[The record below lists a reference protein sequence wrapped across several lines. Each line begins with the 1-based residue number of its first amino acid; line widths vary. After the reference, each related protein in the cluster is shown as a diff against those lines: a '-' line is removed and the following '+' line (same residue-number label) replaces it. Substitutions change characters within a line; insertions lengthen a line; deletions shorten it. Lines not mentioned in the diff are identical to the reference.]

1 MKTRKISF
9 AISIL
14 IIAILACNVP
24 AGADSGETPSESAEE
39 PTTVVYVVVEPT
51 ITLTI
56 AVTETPSPTA
66 TPALPPEIT
75 LLKNSNCRLG
85 PSEYYFYVDQITKD
99 TVLPVIGRTSD
110 SSWWQVVN
118 ATDRACWIFN
128 ENSQANQDFS
138 AVPIEEG
145 PALPNAP
152 GNFFVVDK
160 NCNPGAGT
168 FAVSFKWASGGD
180 GDGFRLH
187 RNGAQIIEMNSS
199 KTKFTDKNAPLN
211 INLSYELFAFN
222 KYGISTSAVQI
233 VPAC

>member
-1 MKTRKISF
+1 MKKYF
-9 AISIL
+9 AFVFLIL
-14 IIAILACNVP
+14 TMLACNVP
-24 AGADSGETPSESAEE
+24 GQGSGGSSSEPTTE
-39 PTTVVYVVVEPT
+39 PTTVVFVVVEPT
-51 ITLTI
+51 ITPTI

-99 TVLPVIGRTSD
+99 TVLPVTGRTSD
-110 SSWWQVVN
+110 SSWWQVIN
-118 ATDRACWIFN
+118 ATDRECWIFSG
-128 ENSQANQDFS
+128 NSQANQDLS

-168 FAVSFKWASGGD
+168 FTVSFKWVSGGGD
-180 GDGFRLH
+180 GDGFRLL
-187 RNGAQIIEMNSS
+187 RNGAQIIEMDAT

-211 INLSYELFAFN
+211 ANLSYELFAFN

-233 VPAC
+233 VPACT